1 VDNDDE
7 DGGSSV
13 PSSRGMYDFSAS
25 REEQMAVP
33 NPWEVPLPSDAPPEA
48 KDPRFDAN
56 VPPIW
61 VKRVPMAGKVIERAE
76 TAGLAIF
83 GHRRYI
89 Q

>member
-1 VDNDDE
+1 MDNDDE

-48 KDPRFDAN
+48 KDPRFYAN

-61 VKRVPMAGKVIERAE
+61 VKRVLMASKVIERAE
-76 TAGLAIF
+76 TSGLAIF
-83 GHRRYI
+83 GH
-89 Q
+89 